1 MVSAGTF
8 GVKIEED
15 GKEKNFQFHLLPQK
29 VGSFF
34 KVNLK
39 ISRGS
44 RPVPLDLFSLHNLYL
59 LGFEHANLWY
69 VFNDADLSGSRH
81 DLESNRR
88 FWVKLGIR
96 GGYHGDMFNHVKL
109 GIDEIHSIYHVLSR
123 YHECKAQGNH
133 DEVDAAL
140 FRAIVV
146 LPETWRFP
154 RWRACLYRMFMYS
167 PRVVDRIPAQVDDG
181 YERLFKIW
189 KKISKRVL
197 GGADGFHRFR
207 ALAGYDAYAQLL
219 PAVSILLRPQISLNL
234 LEM

>member
-1 MVSAGTF
+1 
-8 GVKIEED
+8 
-15 GKEKNFQFHLLPQK
+15 
-29 VGSFF
+29 
-34 KVNLK
+34 
-39 ISRGS
+39 
-44 RPVPLDLFSLHNLYL
+44 
-59 LGFEHANLWY
+59 
-69 VFNDADLSGSRH
+69 
-81 DLESNRR
+81 
-88 FWVKLGIR
+88 
-96 GGYHGDMFNHVKL
+96 MFNHVKL

-197 GGADGFHRFR
+197 GGADGFHRFH